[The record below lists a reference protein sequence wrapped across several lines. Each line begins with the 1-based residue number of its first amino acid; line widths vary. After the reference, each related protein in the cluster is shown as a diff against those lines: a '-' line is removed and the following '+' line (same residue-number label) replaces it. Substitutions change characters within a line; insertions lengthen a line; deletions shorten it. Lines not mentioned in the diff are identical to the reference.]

1 MNNYLYNHY
10 KGKYRVL
17 ADYDWETKNFP
28 RDEQGNI
35 DEDFND
41 FYIPG
46 KKNVQIRHSHRN
58 ILGCYIFSISSARNI
73 LASIYEQELNKTAP
87 KKLETI
93 ANELINN
100 DIIIN
105 ITYYDGEILF
115 MFKNIYLNKWADI
128 LKLKKSGANISP
140 LSSKNLPK
148 SDYII
153 NKKDEEKYKTL
164 LINYNKTQKMLIV
177 KKSVKTITDKLTKKQ
192 KIEMKKLNMKPKQYI
207 HYIGK
212 WDKLLEEIKKEVKNA
227 NM

>member
-1 MNNYLYNHY
+1 
-10 KGKYRVL
+10 
-17 ADYDWETKNFP
+17 
-28 RDEQGNI
+28 
-35 DEDFND
+35 
-41 FYIPG
+41 
-46 KKNVQIRHSHRN
+46 
-58 ILGCYIFSISSARNI
+58 
-73 LASIYEQELNKTAP
+73 
-87 KKLETI
+87 
-93 ANELINN
+93 
-100 DIIIN
+100 
-105 ITYYDGEILF
+105 